1 MAATPASAKA
11 TFHYERKFA
20 ASPER
25 VFRAWTRAQELN
37 LWSSPSPT
45 DARSEVE
52 LRAGGRFSIAMEAPD
67 GVTHLVSGVY
77 REIDP
82 PRKLIYTWEWESIP
96 GFPETLVTVE
106 FRPRANGGTDVVLT
120 HEGLPDEN
128 ARTRHEHGWVLSLDK
143 LSNLVG

>member
-1 MAATPASAKA
+1 M
-11 TFHYERKFA
+11 
-20 ASPER
+20 
-25 VFRAWTRAQELN
+25 
-37 LWSSPSPT
+37 
-45 DARSEVE
+45 
-52 LRAGGRFSIAMEAPD
+52 
-67 GVTHLVSGVY
+67 SGVY

-82 PRKLIYTWEWESIP
+82 PRKLIYTWQWESIP